1 MKYLKFNQQ
10 ILNTLNVDMDLIS
23 GLISTNANELYKPIN
38 IIDDTEKDKA
48 RSFYLL
54 IKVSVLN
61 YSMKY
66 SHINKSFVNIL
77 ADH

>member
-1 MKYLKFNQQ
+1 MKYLKFKQQ
-10 ILNTLNVDMDLIS
+10 ILNTLNVDMDLMS

-54 IKVSVLN
+54 IKVKILN
-61 YSMKY
+61 YFYSQYKY
-66 SHINKSFVNIL
+66 LN
-77 ADH
+77 

>member
-1 MKYLKFNQQ
+1 
-10 ILNTLNVDMDLIS
+10 MDLLS

-54 IKVSVLN
+54 IKVKILN
-61 YSMKY
+61 YFYSQYKY
-66 SHINKSFVNIL
+66 LN
-77 ADH
+77 